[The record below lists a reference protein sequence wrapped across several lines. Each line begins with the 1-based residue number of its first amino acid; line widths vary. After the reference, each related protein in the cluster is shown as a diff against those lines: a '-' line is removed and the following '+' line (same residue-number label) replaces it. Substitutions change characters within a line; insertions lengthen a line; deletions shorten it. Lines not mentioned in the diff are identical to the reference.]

1 MIPCV
6 VLLSIDKK
14 SETDSDN
21 DLSVSEMKKYG
32 VLAVI
37 MGLCGPLC
45 WTIMANYLRQSIQE
59 KSFAVFDLSI
69 DTMLY

>member
-1 MIPCV
+1 MVPCV

-14 SETDSDN
+14 TEGDSDN
-21 DLSVSEMKKYG
+21 DLSVDEMKKYG

-45 WTIMANYLRQSIQE
+45 WTIKANYVR
-59 KSFAVFDLSI
+59 
-69 DTMLY
+69 